1 MQIEENENSLL
12 DGKDFEMISYEWMFV
27 ISKAKYQEQE
37 GVPIVRI
44 MSQLSSIYR
53 LSYSELEQW
62 VRNPEGIWDSLVKKR
77 NDLKTSGGHK

>member
-44 MSQLSSIYR
+44 MGQLSSIDR
-53 LSYSELEQW
+53 
-62 VRNPEGIWDSLVKKR
+62 VG
-77 NDLKTSGGHK
+77 